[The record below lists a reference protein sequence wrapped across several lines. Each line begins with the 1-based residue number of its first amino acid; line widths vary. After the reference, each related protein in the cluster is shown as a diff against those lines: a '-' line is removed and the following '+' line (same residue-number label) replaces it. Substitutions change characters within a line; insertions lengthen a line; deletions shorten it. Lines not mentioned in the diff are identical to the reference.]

1 MLDTS
6 GTARADTSSSAEPHE
21 AIPVS
26 YRRRLCASEN
36 VISTAPSEYSAVEPA
51 SATRSDLSGK
61 SSAIPDTSIET
72 TSISSVNPTRSVP
85 ATKSATG
92 RPSSAGGI
100 ESDMTSSGCEAV
112 PAKKL
117 PAKSCTAEPETSISI
132 GGSSTMRAMR
142 FLPSMRSVRCS
153 SATDIAAVRP
163 STETR
168 APPSAVGLRPCASF
182 SVTLLTST
190 RAPISSS
197 NTTDSVPVPKS
208 MDARDSR
215 GRVVS
220 TTMSLLN
227 EIEPARPGTGRDRPA
242 SGFSPPAA
250 RMAPPSSDSELA
262 PT

>member
-1 MLDTS
+1 MLDMS
-6 GTARADTSSSAEPHE
+6 GTDSATMSSNAEPLD

-26 YRRRLCASEN
+26 YRRRLCASAN
-36 VISTAPSEYSAVEPA
+36 VTVTAPSEYATVAPP

-61 SSAIPDTSIET
+61 SSARPDTFMET
-72 TSISSVNPTRSVP
+72 TSISSVNPTCSVP

-100 ESDMTSSGCEAV
+100 ESGTTSSGCDV
-112 PAKKL
+112 TPAKKL
-117 PAKSCTAEPETSISI
+117 PATSRTAEPDTSISI

-142 FLPSMRSVRCS
+142 CLSRMISVRCAS
-153 SATDIAAVRP
+153 STDIAAVRP

-168 APPSAVGLRPCASF
+168 APPSAVGLRPCASL

-220 TTMSLLN
+220 TTMSLLD
-227 EIEPARPGTGRDRPA
+227 EIEPARPGTGSARAA
-242 SGFSPPAA
+242 SVLCPPAFLTV
-250 RMAPPSSDSELA
+250 PPSSESDEA